1 MAISSAS
8 VFSFTIFASLFIFSY
23 AQVPCSNYTFIS
35 NQHFNSCIDLPFLD
49 AHIHWNYFP
58 SINKVAIAYRA
69 GQALSGW
76 IAWAINP
83 TQIGMVGSQALLAFR
98 DSNGSIITYTT
109 PISNYNPSMQ
119 PGDLSFQVSNMSA
132 EYTNNE
138 MIIFAVLGPF
148 NNQTQFN
155 HAWQAGG
162 TVSNNI
168 PQMHSTT
175 GPNVQS
181 FGEID
186 FLSG

>member
-1 MAISSAS
+1 MDPP
-8 VFSFTIFASLFIFSY
+8 L
-23 AQVPCSNYTFIS
+23 
-35 NQHFNSCIDLPFLD
+35 H
-49 AHIHWNYFP
+49 
-58 SINKVAIAYRA
+58 
-69 GQALSGW
+69 
-76 IAWAINP
+76 
-83 TQIGMVGSQALLAFR
+83 IGMAGSQALLAFH
-98 DSNGSIITYTT
+98 DSSGSIITYTT

-148 NNQTQFN
+148 SNQTKFN

-162 TVSNNI
+162 TVANNI
-168 PQMHSTT
+168 LQMHSTT
-175 GPNVQS
+175 GHNVLS